1 MTTIAIFLVVLI
13 AAVIT
18 GVPIAFGLMLAGI
31 AMLWQLG
38 FLDWQSIALQMTNS
52 ADSFPLLA
60 IPFFLLA
67 GEVMNAGGLS
77 KRLVNLGL
85 ALVGH
90 LRGGLGYVAIVT
102 AVLLASLSGSAIA
115 DTAVLAGMLVPI
127 MRSSGYPM
135 GRASGLIASGGIIA
149 PVIPPSIGY
158 IVFGVA
164 GNVSITRLFLSGIV
178 PGVAMALALT
188 ATWWLMCRRENM
200 STLPRRSGAEIR
212 TALINAL
219 VALMLPVIIV
229 GGLKFGIFTPT
240 EAGVVACV
248 YAIFAGAVIYRE
260 ITLKALYD
268 CMISAVR
275 TTAAVMLLIAAAGI
289 TAYAITVA
297 GVPQQLAGLLGP
309 LVQHQ
314 VLLMFAIVLIVI
326 AVGTALDF
334 IPTILVLTP
343 VLLPIAKQAGID
355 PVYFGVVFMM
365 SAAIGLLTPPVGAV
379 LNVVCAV
386 GQQRYS
392 DVVRGVF
399 PFIIV
404 QLLLLVLLVLFPQIV
419 TVPGQWLH

>member
-1 MTTIAIFLVVLI
+1 MTTILIFLGVLI
-13 AAVIT
+13 VAVIA
-18 GVPIAFGLMLAGI
+18 GIPIAFGLMLAGI
-31 AMLWQLG
+31 TMLWQMG
-38 FLDWQSIALQMTNS
+38 MLDWQSIALQMTNS

-127 MRSSGYPM
+127 MRNSGYPM

-200 STLPRRSGAEIR
+200 ATLPRKSGPEIR
-212 TALINAL
+212 AALVDAL

-229 GGLKFGIFTPT
+229 GGLKFGVFTPT

-248 YAIFAGAVIYRE
+248 YAMLAGAIIYRE
-260 ITLKALYD
+260 ITLPALYA
-268 CMISAVR
+268 CLLSAVR
-275 TTAAVMLLIAAAGI
+275 TTASVMLLIAAAGV
-289 TAYAITVA
+289 TAYAITIA
-297 GVPQQLAGLLGP
+297 GVPQQLAALLGP
-309 LVQHQ
+309 LAQHQ
-314 VLLMFAIVLIVI
+314 TFLMLAIVIIVI

-365 SAAIGLLTPPVGAV
+365 AAAIGLLTPPVGAV

-386 GQQRYS
+386 AKQRYS
-392 DVVRGVF
+392 DVVRGVA
-399 PFIIV
+399 PFILV
-404 QLLLLVLLVLFPQIV
+404 QILLLIILVLFPQIV
-419 TVPGQWLH
+419 ILPGRWLY

>member
-1 MTTIAIFLVVLI
+1 MTTILIFLVVLI
-13 AAVIT
+13 VAVIT

-31 AMLWQLG
+31 GMLWQMG

-77 KRLVNLGL
+77 KRLVTLGL

-200 STLPRRSGAEIR
+200 STLPRKSGAEIR
-212 TALINAL
+212 TALVNAL

-240 EAGVVACV
+240 EAGVVACA

-268 CMISAVR
+268 CMISAIR

-289 TAYAITVA
+289 TAYAITIA

-309 LVQHQ
+309 LAQHQ
-314 VLLMFAIVLIVI
+314 VLLMLAIVLIVI

-343 VLLPIAKQAGID
+343 VLLPIARQAGID
-355 PVYFGVVFMM
+355 PVYFGVVFIM

-386 GQQRYS
+386 AQQRYS

-399 PFIIV
+399 PFIVV

-419 TVPGQWLH
+419 TVPGQWLY

>member
-1 MTTIAIFLVVLI
+1 MTTILIFLIVLI
-13 AAVIT
+13 VAVIT

-31 AMLWQLG
+31 GMLWQMG

-77 KRLVNLGL
+77 KRLVTLGL

-200 STLPRRSGAEIR
+200 STLPRKSGAEIR
-212 TALINAL
+212 TALVNAL

-260 ITLKALYD
+260 ITLKALCD
-268 CMISAVR
+268 CMISAIR

-289 TAYAITVA
+289 TAYAITIA

-309 LVQHQ
+309 LAQHQ
-314 VLLMFAIVLIVI
+314 VLLMLAIVLIVI

-343 VLLPIAKQAGID
+343 VLLPIARQAGID

-386 GQQRYS
+386 AQQRYS

-399 PFIIV
+399 PFIVV

-419 TVPGQWLH
+419 TVPGQWLY

>member
-1 MTTIAIFLVVLI
+1 MTTILIFLVVLI
-13 AAVIT
+13 VAVIT

-31 AMLWQLG
+31 GMLWQMG

-77 KRLVNLGL
+77 KRLVALGL

-90 LRGGLGYVAIVT
+90 LRGGLGYVAIVP

-212 TALINAL
+212 TALVNAL

-260 ITLKALYD
+260 ISLKALYD
-268 CMISAVR
+268 CMISAIR

-289 TAYAITVA
+289 TAYAITIA

-309 LVQHQ
+309 LAQHQ
-314 VLLMFAIVLIVI
+314 VLLMLAIVLIVI

-386 GQQRYS
+386 AQQRYS

-399 PFIIV
+399 PFIVV

-419 TVPGQWLH
+419 TVPGQWLY

>member
-1 MTTIAIFLVVLI
+1 MTTILIFLVVLI
-13 AAVIT
+13 VAVTT

-31 AMLWQLG
+31 GMLWQMG

-77 KRLVNLGL
+77 KRLVALGL

-212 TALINAL
+212 TALVNAL

-248 YAIFAGAVIYRE
+248 YAIFAGAIIYRE
-260 ITLKALYD
+260 ISLKALYD
-268 CMISAVR
+268 CMISAIR

-289 TAYAITVA
+289 TAYAITIA

-309 LVQHQ
+309 LAQHQ
-314 VLLMFAIVLIVI
+314 VLLMLAIVLIVI

-386 GQQRYS
+386 AQQRYS

-399 PFIIV
+399 PFIVV

-419 TVPGQWLH
+419 TVPGQWLY

>member
-1 MTTIAIFLVVLI
+1 MTTILIFLVVLI
-13 AAVIT
+13 VAVIT

-31 AMLWQLG
+31 GMLWQMG

-77 KRLVNLGL
+77 KRLVALGL

-200 STLPRRSGAEIR
+200 STLPRRSGGEIR
-212 TALINAL
+212 TALVDAL

-248 YAIFAGAVIYRE
+248 YAIFAGAIIYRE
-260 ITLKALYD
+260 ISLKALYD
-268 CMISAVR
+268 CMISAIR

-289 TAYAITVA
+289 TAYAITIA

-309 LVQHQ
+309 LAQHQ
-314 VLLMFAIVLIVI
+314 VLLMLAIVLIVI

-386 GQQRYS
+386 AQQRYS
-392 DVVRGVF
+392 DVVRGVL
-399 PFIIV
+399 PFIVV

-419 TVPGQWLH
+419 TVPGQWLY

>member
-1 MTTIAIFLVVLI
+1 MTTILIFLVVLI
-13 AAVIT
+13 VAVIT

-31 AMLWQLG
+31 GMLWQMG

-77 KRLVNLGL
+77 KRLVTLGL

-200 STLPRRSGAEIR
+200 STLPRKSGAEIR
-212 TALINAL
+212 TALVNAL

-268 CMISAVR
+268 CMISAIR

-289 TAYAITVA
+289 TAYAITIA

-309 LVQHQ
+309 LAQHQ
-314 VLLMFAIVLIVI
+314 VLLMLAIVLIVI

-343 VLLPIAKQAGID
+343 VLLPIARQAGID

-386 GQQRYS
+386 AQQRYS

-399 PFIIV
+399 PFIVV

-419 TVPGQWLH
+419 TVPGQWLY

>member
-1 MTTIAIFLVVLI
+1 MTTILIFLVVLI
-13 AAVIT
+13 VAVIT

-31 AMLWQLG
+31 GMLWQMG

-77 KRLVNLGL
+77 KRLVTLGL

-200 STLPRRSGAEIR
+200 STLPRKSGAEIR
-212 TALINAL
+212 TALVNAL
-219 VALMLPVIIV
+219 VALVLPVIIV

-268 CMISAVR
+268 CMISALR

-289 TAYAITVA
+289 TAYAITIA

-309 LVQHQ
+309 LAQHQ
-314 VLLMFAIVLIVI
+314 VLLMLAIVLIVI

-343 VLLPIAKQAGID
+343 VLLPVARQAGID

-386 GQQRYS
+386 AQQRYS

-399 PFIIV
+399 PFIVV

-419 TVPGQWLH
+419 TVPGQWLY

>member
-1 MTTIAIFLVVLI
+1 MTTILIFLVVLI
-13 AAVIT
+13 VAVIT

-31 AMLWQLG
+31 GMLWQMG
-38 FLDWQSIALQMTNS
+38 FLDSQSIALQMTNS

-77 KRLVNLGL
+77 KRLVTLGL

-200 STLPRRSGAEIR
+200 STLPRKSGAEIR
-212 TALINAL
+212 TALVNAL

-268 CMISAVR
+268 CMISAIR

-289 TAYAITVA
+289 TAYAITIA

-309 LVQHQ
+309 LAQHQ
-314 VLLMFAIVLIVI
+314 VLLMLAIVLIVI

-343 VLLPIAKQAGID
+343 VLLPIARQAGID

-386 GQQRYS
+386 AQQRYS

-399 PFIIV
+399 PFIVV

-419 TVPGQWLH
+419 TVPGQWLY

>member
-1 MTTIAIFLVVLI
+1 MTTILIFVGVLLVTAIAGI
-13 AAVIT
+13 
-18 GVPIAFGLMLAGI
+18 PIAFGLMLAGI

-38 FLDWQSIALQMTNS
+38 MLDWQSIALQMTNS

-67 GEVMNAGGLS
+67 GEAMNAGGLS
-77 KRLVNLGL
+77 RRLVNLGL

-127 MRSSGYPM
+127 MRQSGYPM

-200 STLPRRSGAEIR
+200 ATLPRRTGPEIR
-212 TALINAL
+212 TALVDAV
-219 VALMLPVIIV
+219 VAMMLPAIIV

-240 EAGVVACV
+240 EAGVVACI
-248 YAIFAGAVIYRE
+248 YALLAGTVIYRE
-260 ITLKALYD
+260 ITLGVLYE
-268 CMISAVR
+268 CMLNAVR

-289 TAYAITVA
+289 TAYAITIA
-297 GVPQQLAGLLGP
+297 GVPQQLAVLLGP
-309 LVQHQ
+309 LAQHQ
-314 VLLMFAIVLIVI
+314 TLLMLAIVVIVI
-326 AVGTALDF
+326 LVGTALDF
-334 IPTILVLTP
+334 IPTLLVLTP

-355 PVYFGVVFMM
+355 PVYFGVIFMM

-386 GQQRYS
+386 ARQQYA
-392 DVVRGVF
+392 DVVRGVM
-399 PFIIV
+399 PFIVV
-404 QLLLLVLLVLFPQIV
+404 QVLLLLLLVLFPQIV
-419 TVPGQWLH
+419 ILPGRWLY

>member
-1 MTTIAIFLVVLI
+1 MTTILIFLVVLI
-13 AAVIT
+13 VAVIT

-31 AMLWQLG
+31 GMLWQMG

-77 KRLVNLGL
+77 KRLVTLGL

-200 STLPRRSGAEIR
+200 STLPRKSGAEIR
-212 TALINAL
+212 TALVNAL

-260 ITLKALYD
+260 ITLEALYD
-268 CMISAVR
+268 CMISAIR

-289 TAYAITVA
+289 TAYAITIA

-309 LVQHQ
+309 LAQHQ
-314 VLLMFAIVLIVI
+314 VLLMLAIVLIVI

-386 GQQRYS
+386 AQQRYS

-399 PFIIV
+399 PFIVV

-419 TVPGQWLH
+419 TVPGQWLY

>member
-1 MTTIAIFLVVLI
+1 MTTILIFIAVLI
-13 AAVIT
+13 ITVIT

-31 AMLWQLG
+31 GMLWQLG
-38 FLDWQSIALQMTNS
+38 LLDWQSIALQMTNS

-77 KRLVNLGL
+77 KRLMNLGM
-85 ALVGH
+85 ALIGH
-90 LRGGLGYVAIVT
+90 VRGGLGYVAIVT

-135 GRASGLIASGGIIA
+135 GRSLGLIASGGIIA

-178 PGVAMALALT
+178 PGIAMALALT
-188 ATWWLMCRRENM
+188 ATWWLMCRRESM
-200 STLPRRSGAEIR
+200 ATLPRRSGSEIC
-212 TALINAL
+212 TALIDAL

-260 ITLKALYD
+260 IAVEALYA

-314 VLLMFAIVLIVI
+314 MLLMLAIVLIVI

-343 VLLPIAKQAGID
+343 VLMPIVKQAGID
-355 PVYFGVVFMM
+355 PVYFGVIFMM

-392 DVVRGVF
+392 DVLRGVF
-399 PFIIV
+399 PFIVV
-404 QLLLLVLLVLFPQIV
+404 QILLLVLLVLFPQII
-419 TVPGQWLH
+419 TIPGQWLY

>member
-1 MTTIAIFLVVLI
+1 MTTILIFLVVLI
-13 AAVIT
+13 VAVIT

-31 AMLWQLG
+31 GMLWQMG

-77 KRLVNLGL
+77 KRLVTLGL

-200 STLPRRSGAEIR
+200 STLPRKSGAEIR
-212 TALINAL
+212 TALVNAL

-260 ITLKALYD
+260 ITLEALYD
-268 CMISAVR
+268 CMISAIR

-289 TAYAITVA
+289 TAYAITIA

-309 LVQHQ
+309 LAQHQ
-314 VLLMFAIVLIVI
+314 VLLMLAIVLIVI

-343 VLLPIAKQAGID
+343 VLLPIARQAGID

-386 GQQRYS
+386 AQQRYS

-399 PFIIV
+399 PFIVV

-419 TVPGQWLH
+419 TVPGQWLY

>member
-1 MTTIAIFLVVLI
+1 MTTILIFLVVLI
-13 AAVIT
+13 VAVIT

-31 AMLWQLG
+31 GMLWQMG

-77 KRLVNLGL
+77 KRLVTLGL
-85 ALVGH
+85 ALVGP

-200 STLPRRSGAEIR
+200 STLPRKSGAEIR
-212 TALINAL
+212 TALVNAL

-268 CMISAVR
+268 CMISAIR

-289 TAYAITVA
+289 TAYAITIA

-309 LVQHQ
+309 LAQHQ
-314 VLLMFAIVLIVI
+314 VLLMLAIVLIVI

-343 VLLPIAKQAGID
+343 VLLPIARQAGID

-386 GQQRYS
+386 AQQRYS

-399 PFIIV
+399 PFIVV

-419 TVPGQWLH
+419 TVPGQWLY

>member
-1 MTTIAIFLVVLI
+1 MTTILIFLVVLI
-13 AAVIT
+13 VAVIT

-31 AMLWQLG
+31 GMLWQMG

-77 KRLVNLGL
+77 KRLVALGL

-212 TALINAL
+212 TALVNAL

-260 ITLKALYD
+260 ISLKALYD
-268 CMISAVR
+268 CMISAIR

-289 TAYAITVA
+289 TAYAITIA
-297 GVPQQLAGLLGP
+297 GVPQQLEGLLGP
-309 LVQHQ
+309 LAQHQ
-314 VLLMFAIVLIVI
+314 VLLMLAIVLIVI

-386 GQQRYS
+386 AQQRYS

-399 PFIIV
+399 PFIVV

-419 TVPGQWLH
+419 TVPGQWLY

>member
-1 MTTIAIFLVVLI
+1 MTTILIFLVVLI
-13 AAVIT
+13 VAVIT

-31 AMLWQLG
+31 GMLWQMG

-77 KRLVNLGL
+77 KRLVTLGL

-200 STLPRRSGAEIR
+200 STLPRKSGAEIR
-212 TALINAL
+212 TALVNAL

-268 CMISAVR
+268 CMISAIS

-289 TAYAITVA
+289 TAYAITIA

-309 LVQHQ
+309 LAQHQ
-314 VLLMFAIVLIVI
+314 VLLMLAIVLIVI

-386 GQQRYS
+386 AQQRYS

-399 PFIIV
+399 PFIVV

-419 TVPGQWLH
+419 TVPGQWLY

>member
-1 MTTIAIFLVVLI
+1 MTTILIFLGVLTL
-13 AAVIT
+13 AVLT
-18 GVPIAFGLMLAGI
+18 GIPIAFGLMLAGI
-31 AMLWQLG
+31 CMLWQMG

-67 GEVMNAGGLS
+67 GEVMNSGGLS

-127 MRSSGYPM
+127 MRETGYPM

-149 PVIPPSIGY
+149 PIIPPSIGY

-178 PGVAMALALT
+178 PGVLMALSLT
-188 ATWWLMCRRENM
+188 ATWWLLCRREHM
-200 STLPRRSGAEIR
+200 ATLPRRSGAEIR
-212 TALINAL
+212 TALMNAI

-248 YAIFAGAVIYRE
+248 YAMFAGAVVYRE
-260 ITLKALYD
+260 VTLRALYD
-268 CMISAVR
+268 CMLSAVR
-275 TTAAVMLLIAAAGI
+275 TTASVMLLIAAAGI
-289 TAYAITVA
+289 TAYAITLA

-309 LVQHQ
+309 LADHPTA
-314 VLLMFAIVLIVI
+314 LMLAIVLIVI

-343 VLLPIAKQAGID
+343 VLLPIAKQAGVD

-386 GQQRYS
+386 AKQRYA
-392 DVVRGVF
+392 DVVLGVA
-399 PFIIV
+399 PFILV
-404 QLLLLVLLVLFPQIV
+404 QLLLLALLILFPQFV
-419 TVPGQWLH
+419 TVPGRWFH

>member
-1 MTTIAIFLVVLI
+1 MTTILIFLVVLI
-13 AAVIT
+13 VAVIT

-31 AMLWQLG
+31 GMLWQMG

-77 KRLVNLGL
+77 KRLVALGL

-212 TALINAL
+212 TALVNAL

-260 ITLKALYD
+260 ISLKALYD
-268 CMISAVR
+268 CMISAIR

-289 TAYAITVA
+289 TAYAITIA

-309 LVQHQ
+309 LAQHQ
-314 VLLMFAIVLIVI
+314 VLLMLAIVLIVI

-386 GQQRYS
+386 AQQRYS

-399 PFIIV
+399 PFIVV

-419 TVPGQWLH
+419 TVPGQWLY

>member
-1 MTTIAIFLVVLI
+1 MSVILIFLGVLLVAI
-13 AAVIT
+13 AA

-31 AMLWQLG
+31 AMLWQIG

-67 GEVMNAGGLS
+67 GEIMNAGGLS

-127 MRSSGYPM
+127 MRKSGYPM

-178 PGVAMALALT
+178 PGLAMALALT
-188 ATWWLMCRRENM
+188 LTWWLMCRREDM
-200 STLPRRSGAEIR
+200 EKLPRQSGPEIWS
-212 TALINAL
+212 AFLSAL

-229 GGLKFGIFTPT
+229 GGLKFGVFTPT

-260 ITLKALYD
+260 ITLKALYA
-268 CMISAVR
+268 CMINAVR

-289 TAYAITVA
+289 TAYAITIA

-309 LVQHQ
+309 LGDNQ
-314 VLLMFAIVLIVI
+314 VLLMLAMVVIVI

-386 GQQRYS
+386 AKQRYS
-392 DVVRGVF
+392 DVVRGVA
-399 PFIIV
+399 PFILV
-404 QLLLLVLLVLFPQIV
+404 QIALLLLLVLFPQIV
-419 TVPGQWLH
+419 IIPGQWLH

>member
-1 MTTIAIFLVVLI
+1 MTTILIFLGVLLV
-13 AAVIT
+13 AVMAGI
-18 GVPIAFGLMLAGI
+18 PIAFGLMLAGI
-31 AMLWQLG
+31 TMLWQLG
-38 FLDWQSIALQMTNS
+38 FLDWQAIALQMTNS

-77 KRLVNLGL
+77 KRLVALGL

-127 MRSSGYPM
+127 MRDSGYPM

-178 PGVAMALALT
+178 PGIAMALALT

-200 STLPRRSGAEIR
+200 ATLPRRAGSEIR
-212 TALINAL
+212 QALASSVI
-219 VALMLPVIIV
+219 ALMLPVIIV

-248 YAIFAGAVIYRE
+248 YAILSGGVIYRE
-260 ITLKALYD
+260 ITLGELYA
-268 CMISAVR
+268 CMISAIR
-275 TTAAVMLLIAAAGI
+275 TTASVMVLIAAAGI
-289 TAYAITVA
+289 TAYAITIA
-297 GVPQQLAGLLGP
+297 GVPQQLASLLGP
-309 LVQHQ
+309 LAQHQ
-314 VLLMFAIVLIVI
+314 TALMLAIVVIVI

-355 PVYFGVVFMM
+355 PVYFGVIFMM

-386 GQQRYS
+386 AKQRYS
-392 DVVRGVF
+392 DVVRGVA
-399 PFIIV
+399 PFILV
-404 QLLLLVLLVLFPQIV
+404 QFLLLVLLVLFPQVVI
-419 TVPGQWLH
+419 VPGRWLY

>member
-1 MTTIAIFLVVLI
+1 MTTILIFLVVLI
-13 AAVIT
+13 VAVIT

-31 AMLWQLG
+31 GMLWQMG

-77 KRLVNLGL
+77 KRLVTLGL

-212 TALINAL
+212 TALVDAL

-260 ITLKALYD
+260 ISLKALYD
-268 CMISAVR
+268 CMISAIR

-289 TAYAITVA
+289 TAYAITIA

-309 LVQHQ
+309 LAQHQ
-314 VLLMFAIVLIVI
+314 VLLMLAIVLIVI

-386 GQQRYS
+386 AQQRYS

-399 PFIIV
+399 PFIVV

-419 TVPGQWLH
+419 TVPGQWLY

>member
-1 MTTIAIFLVVLI
+1 MTTIAIFLGVLVL
-13 AAVIT
+13 AVAT
-18 GVPIAFGLMLAGI
+18 GVPIAFGLVLAGI
-31 AMLWQLG
+31 GMLWQLG

-178 PGVAMALALT
+178 PGIAMALALT
-188 ATWWLMCRRENM
+188 ATWWLMCRRESM
-200 STLPRRSGAEIR
+200 ATLPRRSGAEIGE
-212 TALINAL
+212 ALLGAL

-260 ITLKALYD
+260 ITLGALYE
-268 CMISAVR
+268 CMLNAVR

-309 LVQHQ
+309 LAQHQ
-314 VLLMFAIVLIVI
+314 VLLMLAIMLIVI

-343 VLLPIAKQAGID
+343 VLLPVAKQAGID
-355 PVYFGVVFMM
+355 PVYFGVIFMM

-386 GQQRYS
+386 AQQRYS

-399 PFIIV
+399 PFILV
-404 QLLLLVLLVLFPQIV
+404 QLLLLVLLILFPQIV
-419 TVPGQWLH
+419 ILPGQWLH